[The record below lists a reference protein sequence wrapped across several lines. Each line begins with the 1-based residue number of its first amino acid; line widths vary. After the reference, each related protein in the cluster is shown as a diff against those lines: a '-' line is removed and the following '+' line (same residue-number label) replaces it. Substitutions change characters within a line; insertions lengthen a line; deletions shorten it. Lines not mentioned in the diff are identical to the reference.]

1 MAEGDN
7 GQNEGVDVKQ
17 RWCPFLNEY
26 CLGERCALH
35 SELTRVSGG
44 IPQKIGLCAFNAA
57 VMMLSELN
65 HKTPGPQKAHKLYK
79 VGDV

>member
-17 RWCPFLNEY
+17 RWCPFLDEY
-26 CLGERCALH
+26 CKGALCALH

-44 IPQKIGLCAFNAA
+44 IPQKIGLCAFNAQ
-57 VMMLSELN
+57 VMMLSEIN
-65 HKTPGPQKAHKLYK
+65 QKTPGQKQAPKLYSA
-79 VGDV
+79 